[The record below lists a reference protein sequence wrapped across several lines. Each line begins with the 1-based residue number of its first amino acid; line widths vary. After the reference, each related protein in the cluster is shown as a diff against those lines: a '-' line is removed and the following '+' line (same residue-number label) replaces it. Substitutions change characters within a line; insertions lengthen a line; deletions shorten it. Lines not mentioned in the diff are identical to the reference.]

1 MEQNVK
7 NNGGEVSWFLSR
19 LAAEKK
25 KVVSVVCLLVLMT
38 FMWARVLSDKGPQTA
53 GAATGIDQIYAE
65 TTNQEKIIFV
75 ELPNVTGRNDV
86 LTRDFFKVADW
97 RNFAAN
103 ADGKNLVGIHELNL
117 GDDGAEDDIRRV
129 AGKLRL
135 EAIGFGKNPQAFI
148 NDKLLVIGDVL
159 VVRDGVDIY
168 EFKITG
174 IEENKVSVMCGK
186 AEITLK
192 LAQQIEM
199 FD

>member
-7 NNGGEVSWFLSR
+7 NNSGEVSWFFSR

-25 KVVSVVCLLVLMT
+25 KVASVVCLLALMT
-38 FMWARVLSDKGPQTA
+38 FMWARVLSDKGPKTA

-65 TTNQEKIIFV
+65 TANQEKITFV
-75 ELPNVTGRNDV
+75 ELPNVIGRNDV
-86 LTRDFFKVADW
+86 LTRDFFKVEDW
-97 RNFAAN
+97 RDFAAD

-117 GDDGAEDDIRRV
+117 GDDGAEDNIRRV

-148 NDKLLVIGDVL
+148 NDKLLVVGDVL

-192 LAQQIEM
+192 LSQSIEM
-199 FD
+199 FE